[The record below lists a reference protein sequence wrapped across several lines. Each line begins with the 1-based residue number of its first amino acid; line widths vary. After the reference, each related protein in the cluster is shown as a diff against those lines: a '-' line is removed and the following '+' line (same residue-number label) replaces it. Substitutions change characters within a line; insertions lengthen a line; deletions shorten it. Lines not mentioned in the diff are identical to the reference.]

1 MFGERLAALRN
12 EMRLSQYQ
20 LADKLEFSRGQIGN
34 YEQGTREPDF
44 ATLIKIADF
53 FEVSTDYLLGRSSER
68 VIHRVGTTETQQYN
82 VAYFG
87 SEKEILSDNE
97 AVYLRESLAV
107 YRRVR

>member
-1 MFGERLAALRN
+1 MFGVRLAALRN
-12 EMRLSQYQ
+12 EMGLSQYQ

-68 VIHRVGTTETQQYN
+68 VIIRADTNETKLYN

-87 SEKEILSDNE
+87 SEKVILSDNE